1 MTFIVL
7 RCLKKR
13 SIAVELRSV
22 SRGYLSNL
30 LKLGDVYVTG
40 HVTGHVTARGP
51 PYRYLL
57 RAIEPLSFFLIESHL
72 YIPC

>member
-40 HVTGHVTARGP
+40 HVTARGP